1 MKINL
6 TSNFD
11 LGMESIKLDDRAS
24 ARDLLTR
31 LSALVPGNLT
41 FIDPKTSDVDDFFV
55 VSVNGQEIPFLSDR
69 LDTELKEGD
78 EVQVAVVVFGGGCW

>member
-11 LGMESIKLDDRAS
+11 LGMQSIKLDDRAS
-24 ARDLLTR
+24 VRDLLTR
-31 LSALVPGNLT
+31 LSALVPGNLI

-55 VSVNGQEIPFLSDR
+55 VSVNGQELPFLSDR
-69 LDTELKEGD
+69 LDTELKDGD
-78 EVQVAVVVFGGGCW
+78 EVQVAVVVFGGGCR